1 MRNNP
6 KTENRQEDSRSM
18 KWEKFHDATI
28 PVFEELYSQVFCGNE
43 TQRSIGCNSHV
54 DYREKLE
61 KELQTM
67 CEYEVRF
74 IYYKFT
80 S

>member
-1 MRNNP
+1 MRNIP

-28 PVFEELYSQVFCGNE
+28 PVFEELYSQVSCSNE
-43 TQRSIGCNSHV
+43 TQRSIGCNSQA

-67 CEYEVRF
+67 CEYDVKLISF
-74 IYYKFT
+74 MFT